1 MGLIKDWLHKQSLK
15 QQLIEVFGK
24 AGLYVDHQTR
34 GGKVPIYPKIHAIS
48 STKDNVRYVFTI
60 PNGLD
65 PKTIE
70 KKWFCFQQILG
81 RNVAIEGDIKKF
93 VLNVFYSDAGLKQY
107 NYSYKKWQPLLKE
120 NRLPVVVGRDQ
131 FGNMIVYDMI
141 DSNTPHLLIAGETG
155 SGKSS
160 MVRVV
165 LSTLIQYMAPDKL
178 HLYLGDLKNSEFHF
192 LRRVKHVK
200 EVCMEEIEMTAM
212 LKKLWKE
219 VLHRRKLMEEYEVDH
234 IDEYNKLNPD
244 NQKPYILLAIDE
256 VAMLQ
261 DEKECMTTVEK
272 ISAVGRSLG
281 LFLMLSMQRP
291 DAKVLD
297 GKLKLNMTVRMG
309 FKCDGVINSNIMGT
323 PGAEEL
329 EQSGQMILK
338 LNGLKKVQAPFLKL
352 SQAKEIVES
361 YRLPKEQNIV
371 NEELEEQPQEKVFG
385 VLDDVNKER

>member
-1 MGLIKDWLHKQSLK
+1 MGIVKDWFHKQSLK
-15 QQLIEVFGK
+15 NQLIEVFGK

-34 GGKVPIYPKIHAIS
+34 GGKVPIYPKIHSIS
-48 STKDNVRYVFTI
+48 STKANVRYVFTI
-60 PNGLD
+60 PNGMD

-93 VLNVFYSDAGLKQY
+93 VLNVFHSNAGLQPY
-107 NYSYKKWQPLLKE
+107 NYSYKKWQPLLKKH
-120 NRLPVVVGRDQ
+120 RLPVVVGRDQ
-131 FGNMIVYDMI
+131 FGNMITYDMV

-165 LSTLIQYMAPDKL
+165 LSTLIQCMSPDKL

-200 EVCMEEIEMTAM
+200 EVCMEEIEMKIM
-212 LKKLWKE
+212 LQKVWKE
-219 VLHRRKLMEEYEVDH
+219 IRERRKLMEEYEVDH
-234 IDEYNKLNPD
+234 IDEYNKMNLD
-244 NQKPYILLAIDE
+244 NRKPYILLAIDE

-261 DEKECMTTVEK
+261 DEKECMSTIEK
-272 ISAVGRSLG
+272 ISAVGRALG
-281 LFLMLSMQRP
+281 IFLMLSMQRP

-309 FKCDGVINSNIMGT
+309 FKCDSTINSNIMGT
-323 PGAEEL
+323 PGSEHL

-338 LNGLKKVQAPFLKL
+338 LKGLKKVQTPYLEL
-352 SQAKEIVES
+352 SKAKQIVEP
-361 YRLPKEQNIV
+361 YRIPKEDTKLQNS
-371 NEELEEQPQEKVFG
+371 PQEENKLFG
-385 VLDDVNKER
+385 VLDYEE

>member
-1 MGLIKDWLHKQSLK
+1 MEIIKEWLHRKALK
-15 QQLIEVFGK
+15 HQLIEVFDK
-24 AGLYVDHQTR
+24 AGLYTEHQTR
-34 GGKVPIYPKIHAIS
+34 GGTIPIYPKVHAVS
-48 STKDNVRYVFTI
+48 SSKESVKYVFTI

-70 KKWFCFQQILG
+70 KKWFCFQQIFG
-81 RNVAIEGDIKKF
+81 RNVAIEGNIKKF
-93 VLNVFYSDAGLKQY
+93 VLNVFHSDAGLQPY
-107 NYSYKKWQPLLKE
+107 NYSYKKWQPLLKQY
-120 NRLPVVVGRDQ
+120 RLPVVVGRDQ
-131 FGNMIVYDMI
+131 FGNMITYDMVEA
-141 DSNTPHLLIAGETG
+141 NTPHLLIAGETG

-165 LSTLIQYMAPDKL
+165 LSTLIQYMSPDKL

-200 EVCMEEIEMTAM
+200 EVCMEEIEMKIM
-212 LKKLWKE
+212 LQKVWKE
-219 VLHRRKLMEEYEVDH
+219 IRERRKLMEEYEVDH

-244 NQKPYILLAIDE
+244 KQKSYILLAIDE

-261 DEKECMTTVEK
+261 DEKECMSTIEK

-281 LFLMLSMQRP
+281 VFLMLSMQRP

-309 FKCDGVINSNIMGT
+309 FKCDSTINSNIMGT
-323 PGAEEL
+323 PGSEHL

-338 LNGLKKVQAPFLKL
+338 LNGLKKVQAPYLELNK
-352 SQAKEIVES
+352 AKQIVEP
-361 YRLPKEQNIV
+361 YRLLKEDMMLQNPPKQ
-371 NEELEEQPQEKVFG
+371 ELPLFG
-385 VLDDVNKER
+385 VLEHEE

>member
-1 MGLIKDWLHKQSLK
+1 MEILKKWLHKQSLK
-15 QQLIEVFGK
+15 HQLIEVFGK
-24 AGLYVDHQTR
+24 AGLFVDHQTR
-34 GGKVPIYPKIHAIS
+34 GGKVPIYPKIHDIS
-48 STKDNVRYVFTI
+48 STQDNVRYVFTI

-93 VLNVFYSDAGLKQY
+93 VLNVFHSDAGLKQY
-107 NYSYKKWQPLLKE
+107 NYSYKKWQPLLKQH
-120 NRLPVVVGRDQ
+120 RLPVVVGRDQ
-131 FGNMIVYDMI
+131 FGNMIVYDMVEA
-141 DSNTPHLLIAGETG
+141 NTPHLLIAGETG

-165 LSTLIQYMAPDKL
+165 LSTLIQCMSSDKL

-200 EVCMEEIEMTAM
+200 EVCMEEIEMKIM
-212 LKKLWKE
+212 LQKVWKE
-219 VLHRRKLMEEYEVDH
+219 IRDRRKLMEEYEVDH

-261 DEKECMTTVEK
+261 DEKECMTTIEK
-272 ISAVGRSLG
+272 ISAVGRALG
-281 LFLMLSMQRP
+281 VFLMLSMQRP

-309 FKCDGVINSNIMGT
+309 FKCDSTINSNIMGT
-323 PGAEEL
+323 PGSEHL

-338 LNGLKKVQAPFLKL
+338 LNGLKKVQAPYLEL
-352 SQAKEIVES
+352 SKAKQIVEP
-361 YRLPKEQNIV
+361 YRVPKGDMTLQNP
-371 NEELEEQPQEKVFG
+371 PQEEIPLFG
-385 VLDDVNKER
+385 VLEDEG

>member
-1 MGLIKDWLHKQSLK
+1 MGIVKDWLHKQSLK
-15 QQLIEVFGK
+15 HQLIEVFGK

-34 GGKVPIYPKIHAIS
+34 GGKIPIYPKIHAVS
-48 STKDNVRYVFTI
+48 SSKENIRYVFTI

-93 VLNVFYSDAGLKQY
+93 VLNVFHSDAGLQSY
-107 NYSYKKWQPLLKE
+107 NYSYKKWQPLLKQH
-120 NRLPVVVGRDQ
+120 RLPVVVGRDQ
-131 FGNMIVYDMI
+131 FGNMIAYDMVEA
-141 DSNTPHLLIAGETG
+141 NTPHLLIAGETG

-165 LSTLIQYMAPDKL
+165 LSTLIQYMSPDKL

-200 EVCMEEIEMTAM
+200 EVCMEEIEMKIM
-212 LKKLWKE
+212 LQKVWKE
-219 VLHRRKLMEEYEVDH
+219 IRERRKLMEEYEVDH
-234 IDEYNKLNPD
+234 IDEYNKMNPD

-261 DEKECMTTVEK
+261 DEKECMTNIEK
-272 ISAVGRSLG
+272 ISAVGRALG
-281 LFLMLSMQRP
+281 VFLMLSMQRP

-309 FKCDGVINSNIMGT
+309 FKCDSTINGNIMGT
-323 PGAEEL
+323 PGSEHL

-338 LNGLKKVQAPFLKL
+338 LNGLKKVQAPYLEL
-352 SQAKEIVES
+352 SKAKQIVEP
-361 YRLPKEQNIV
+361 YRIPKEDMKLQNP
-371 NEELEEQPQEKVFG
+371 PQEENQLFG
-385 VLDDVNKER
+385 VLVYEE

>member
-1 MGLIKDWLHKQSLK
+1 MEFIKEWFHKQGLK
-15 QQLIEVFGK
+15 NQLIEVFGK

-34 GGKVPIYPKIHAIS
+34 GGKVPIYPRIHNIS
-48 STKDNVRYVFTI
+48 STQERVRYIFTI

-93 VLNVFYSDAGLKQY
+93 VLNVFHSDAGLQTYK
-107 NYSYKKWQPLLKE
+107 YSYKKWQPLLKKY
-120 NRLPVVVGRDQ
+120 RLPVVVGRDQ
-131 FGNMIVYDMI
+131 FGNMIVYDMV

-165 LSTLIQYMAPDKL
+165 LSTLIQYMSPDKL

-200 EVCMEEIEMTAM
+200 EVCMEEIEMKIM
-212 LKKLWKE
+212 LQKVWKE
-219 VLHRRKLMEEYEVDH
+219 IRERRKLMEEYEVDH
-234 IDEYNKLNPD
+234 IDEYNQLNTD

-261 DEKECMTTVEK
+261 DEKECMAIIEK
-272 ISAVGRSLG
+272 ISAVGRALG
-281 LFLMLSMQRP
+281 VFLMLSMQRP

-309 FKCDGVINSNIMGT
+309 FKCDSAINSNIIGT
-323 PGAEEL
+323 PGSEHL

-338 LNGLKKVQAPFLKL
+338 LNGLKKVQAPYLALSIAKQIVEPYRISKEDIKL
-352 SQAKEIVES
+352 QNPSQKEIQ
-361 YRLPKEQNIV
+361 L
-371 NEELEEQPQEKVFG
+371 FG
-385 VLDDVNKER
+385 VLDYEE

>member
-1 MGLIKDWLHKQSLK
+1 MGIVKEWMHKQSLK
-15 QQLIEVFGK
+15 HQLIEVFGK

-34 GGKVPIYPKIHAIS
+34 GGKVPIYPKIHSIS
-48 STKDNVRYVFTI
+48 STQENVRYVFTI

-93 VLNVFYSDAGLKQY
+93 VLNVFHSDAGLQTYK
-107 NYSYKKWQPLLKE
+107 YSYKQWQSLLKKY
-120 NRLPVVVGRDQ
+120 RLPVVVGRDQ

-165 LSTLIQYMAPDKL
+165 LATLIQYMSPEKL

-200 EVCMEEIEMTAM
+200 EVCMEEIEMKIM
-212 LKKLWKE
+212 LQNVWKE
-219 VLHRRKLMEEYEVDH
+219 IRERRKLMEEYEVDH
-234 IDEYNKLNPD
+234 IDEYNKLNPG

-261 DEKECMTTVEK
+261 DEKECMTTIEK
-272 ISAVGRSLG
+272 ISAVGRALG
-281 LFLMLSMQRP
+281 VFLMLSMQRP

-309 FKCDGVINSNIMGT
+309 FKCDSTINSNIMGT
-323 PGAEEL
+323 PGSEHL

-338 LNGLKKVQAPFLKL
+338 LNGLKKVQAPYLEL
-352 SQAKEIVES
+352 SKAKQIVEP
-361 YRLPKEQNIV
+361 YRIPKEDMKLQNPSQD
-371 NEELEEQPQEKVFG
+371 ESKLFG
-385 VLDDVNKER
+385 VLDYEE

>member
-1 MGLIKDWLHKQSLK
+1 MGIIKEWIHKQNLK
-15 QQLIEVFGK
+15 NQLIEVFGK
-24 AGLYVDHQTR
+24 AGLFVDHQTR
-34 GGKVPIYPKIHAIS
+34 GGKVPIYPKIHDVS
-48 STKDNVRYVFTI
+48 SSKENVRYVFTI

-93 VLNVFYSDAGLKQY
+93 VLNVFHSDAGLKQY
-107 NYSYKKWQPLLKE
+107 NCNFKQWQPLLKQH
-120 NRLPVVVGRDQ
+120 RLPIVVGRDQ
-131 FGNMIVYDMI
+131 FGNMIVYDMV

-165 LSTLIQYMAPDKL
+165 LSTLIQSMSPDKL

-200 EVCMEEIEMTAM
+200 EVCMEEIEMKIM
-212 LKKLWKE
+212 LQKVWKE
-219 VLHRRKLMEEYEVDH
+219 IRERRKLMEEYEVDH
-234 IDEYNKLNPD
+234 IDEYNKLNPN

-261 DEKECMTTVEK
+261 DEKECMATIEK
-272 ISAVGRSLG
+272 ISAVGRALG
-281 LFLMLSMQRP
+281 VFLMLSMQRP

-309 FKCDGVINSNIMGT
+309 FKCDSTINSNIMGT
-323 PGAEEL
+323 PGSEHL

-338 LNGLKKVQAPFLKL
+338 LNGLKKVQAPYLKL
-352 SQAKEIVES
+352 SKAKQIVEP
-361 YRLPKEQNIV
+361 YRIPKEDMKRQNPP
-371 NEELEEQPQEKVFG
+371 EEENQLFG
-385 VLDDVNKER
+385 VLDYEE

>member
-1 MGLIKDWLHKQSLK
+1 MYLKEWLQKRKYKH
-15 QQLIEVFGK
+15 QLETVFRK
-24 AGLYVDHQTR
+24 ANLYDEHLTR
-34 GGKVPIYPKIHAIS
+34 GGKVPVFPKIHDILEQKES
-48 STKDNVRYVFTI
+48 VRYTFTL
-60 PNGLD
+60 PNGVD
-65 PKTIE
+65 PAQIQ

-81 RNVAIEGDIKKF
+81 KNLMIEGSVKKF
-93 VLNVFYSDAGLKQY
+93 VLHVFFSDVGLQQFTYRYKQ
-107 NYSYKKWQPLLKE
+107 WQPLLQE
-120 NRLPVVVGRDQ
+120 YRLPIVVGRDQ
-131 FGNMIVYDMI
+131 FGKMIVYDMVEA
-141 DSNTPHLLIAGETG
+141 NTPHLLIAGETG

-165 LSTLIQYMAPDKL
+165 LSTLIQYMSPNQL

-200 EVCMEEIEMTAM
+200 EVCMEELEMEIM
-212 LKKLWKE
+212 LQKVWNE
-219 VLHRRKLMEEYEVDH
+219 IRDRRKLMEEYEVDH
-234 IDEYNKLNPD
+234 INEYNKLNPG

-261 DEKECMTTVEK
+261 EEKECMTTVEK
-272 ISAVGRSLG
+272 ISAVGRALG
-281 LFLMLSMQRP
+281 VFLMLSMQRP

-338 LNGLKKVQAPFLKL
+338 LNGLRKVQAPYLTLDK
-352 SQAKEIVES
+352 AKAIVEP
-361 YRLPKEQNIV
+361 YRLRKEQVI
-371 NEELEEQPQEKVFG
+371 ESGELEEPIQEDVFG
-385 VLDDVNKER
+385 VLDDVNE

>member
-1 MGLIKDWLHKQSLK
+1 MGIVKDWLHKQSLK
-15 QQLIEVFGK
+15 NQLIEVFGK
-24 AGLYVDHQTR
+24 SGLFVDHQTR
-34 GGKVPIYPKIHAIS
+34 GGKVPIYPKIHDIS
-48 STKDNVRYVFTI
+48 SSKERVRYIFTI

-81 RNVAIEGDIKKF
+81 RNVAIEGDIKRF
-93 VLNVFYSDAGLKQY
+93 VLNVFHSDAGLQTY
-107 NYSYKKWQPLLKE
+107 NYSYKKWQPLLKQH
-120 NRLPVVVGRDQ
+120 RLPVVVGRDQ
-131 FGNMIVYDMI
+131 FGNMITYDMV

-165 LSTLIQYMAPDKL
+165 LSTLIQCMSPDKL

-200 EVCMEEIEMTAM
+200 EVCMEEIEMKIM
-212 LKKLWKE
+212 LQKVWKE
-219 VLHRRKLMEEYEVDH
+219 IRERRKLMEEYEVDH
-234 IDEYNKLNPD
+234 IDEYNKINPD

-261 DEKECMTTVEK
+261 DEKECMSTVEK
-272 ISAVGRSLG
+272 ISAVGRALG
-281 LFLMLSMQRP
+281 VFLMLSMQRP

-309 FKCDGVINSNIMGT
+309 FKCDSTINSNIMGT
-323 PGAEEL
+323 PGSEHL
-329 EQSGQMILK
+329 DQSGQMILK
-338 LNGLKKVQAPFLKL
+338 LNGLKKVQAPYLEL
-352 SQAKEIVES
+352 SKAKQIVEP
-361 YRLPKEQNIV
+361 YRISKEEITLQNP
-371 NEELEEQPQEKVFG
+371 PQEENQLFG
-385 VLDDVNKER
+385 MLDYDE

>member
-1 MGLIKDWLHKQSLK
+1 MEIIKEWLHRKALK
-15 QQLIEVFGK
+15 HQLIEVFDK
-24 AGLYVDHQTR
+24 AGLYMEHYTR
-34 GGKVPIYPKIHAIS
+34 GGKIPIYPKINAVFS
-48 STKDNVRYVFTI
+48 SNKSVKYVFTI

-93 VLNVFYSDAGLKQY
+93 VLNVFHSDAGLQTY
-107 NYSYKKWQPLLKE
+107 NYSYKKWQPLLKQY
-120 NRLPVVVGRDQ
+120 RLPVVVGRDQ

-165 LSTLIQYMAPDKL
+165 LSTIIQYMSPNKL

-200 EVCMEEIEMTAM
+200 EVCMEEIEMKIM
-212 LKKLWKE
+212 LHKVWNE
-219 VLHRRKLMEEYEVDH
+219 IRERRKLMEEYEVDH
-234 IDEYNKLNPD
+234 IDEYNRLNPD
-244 NQKPYILLAIDE
+244 KQKPYILLAIDE

-261 DEKECMTTVEK
+261 DEKECMTTIEK
-272 ISAVGRSLG
+272 ISAVGRALG
-281 LFLMLSMQRP
+281 VFLMLSMQRP

-309 FKCDGVINSNIMGT
+309 FKCDNTINSNIMGT
-323 PGAEEL
+323 PGSEHL

-338 LNGLKKVQAPFLKL
+338 LNGLKKVQAPYLELNK
-352 SQAKEIVES
+352 AKQIVEP
-361 YRLPKEQNIV
+361 YRLLKEDMRLQNSSKQ
-371 NEELEEQPQEKVFG
+371 ELPLFG
-385 VLDDVNKER
+385 VLEHEE

>member
-1 MGLIKDWLHKQSLK
+1 MGIVKEWMHKQSLK
-15 QQLIEVFGK
+15 HQLIEVFGK

-34 GGKVPIYPKIHAIS
+34 GGKVPIYPKIHSIS
-48 STKDNVRYVFTI
+48 STQENIRYVFTI

-93 VLNVFYSDAGLKQY
+93 VLNVFHSDAGLQTYK
-107 NYSYKKWQPLLKE
+107 YSYKQWQSLLKKY
-120 NRLPVVVGRDQ
+120 RLPVVVGRDQ

-165 LSTLIQYMAPDKL
+165 LATLIQYMSPEKL

-200 EVCMEEIEMTAM
+200 EVCMEEIEMKIM
-212 LKKLWKE
+212 VQKVWKE
-219 VLHRRKLMEEYEVDH
+219 IRERRKLMEEYEVDH

-261 DEKECMTTVEK
+261 DEKECMSTIEK

-281 LFLMLSMQRP
+281 VFLMLSMQRP

-309 FKCDGVINSNIMGT
+309 FKCDSTINSNIMGT
-323 PGAEEL
+323 PGSEDL

-338 LNGLKKVQAPFLKL
+338 LNGLKKVQAPYLEL
-352 SQAKEIVES
+352 SKAKQIVEP
-361 YRLPKEQNIV
+361 YRIPKEDMKLQNPSQD
-371 NEELEEQPQEKVFG
+371 ESKLFG
-385 VLDDVNKER
+385 VLDYEE

>member
-1 MGLIKDWLHKQSLK
+1 MFQ
-15 QQLIEVFGK
+15 K
-24 AGLYVDHQTR
+24 AKLYDEHITR
-34 GGKVPIYPKIHAIS
+34 GGKVPIFPMIHDIS
-48 STKDNVRYVFTI
+48 EQKESVRYTFTL
-60 PNGLD
+60 PNGVD
-65 PKTIE
+65 PAQIQ

-81 RNVAIEGDIKKF
+81 KNLMIEGEIKKF
-93 VLNVFYSDAGLKQY
+93 VLYVFHSNTGLKPY
-107 NYSYKKWQPLLKE
+107 NYSYKKWKPLLEKF
-120 NRLPVVVGRDQ
+120 RLPVVVGQDQ
-131 FGNMIVYDMI
+131 FGKQIVYDMT

-165 LSTLIQYMAPDKL
+165 LSTLIQYMSPDQL

-192 LRRVKHVK
+192 LRRIKHVK
-200 EVCMEEIEMTAM
+200 DVCMEEVEMQIM
-212 LKKLWKE
+212 LQKLWKE
-219 VLHRRKLMEEYEVDH
+219 IRDRRKLMEEYEVDH

-272 ISAVGRSLG
+272 ISAVGRALG
-281 LFLMLSMQRP
+281 VFLMLSMQRP

-338 LNGLKKVQAPFLKL
+338 LNGLKKVQAPYLTLDK
-352 SQAKEIVES
+352 AKAIVEP
-361 YRLPKEQNIV
+361 YRLSKEQEI
-371 NEELEEQPQEKVFG
+371 ESGALEEQIQEEVFG
-385 VLDDVNKER
+385 VLDDGNE

>member
-1 MGLIKDWLHKQSLK
+1 MGIVKEWLHKQSLK
-15 QQLIEVFGK
+15 NQLIEVFGK

-34 GGKVPIYPKIHAIS
+34 GGKVPIYPKIHSIS
-48 STKDNVRYVFTI
+48 STQENVRYVFTI

-93 VLNVFYSDAGLKQY
+93 ILNVFHSDSGLQTYKYTYKQ
-107 NYSYKKWQPLLKE
+107 WQPLLKKY
-120 NRLPVVVGRDQ
+120 RLPVVVGRDQ
-131 FGNMIVYDMI
+131 FGNMITYDMV

-165 LSTLIQYMAPDKL
+165 LSTLIQYMSPDKL

-200 EVCMEEIEMTAM
+200 EVCMEEIEMKIM
-212 LKKLWKE
+212 LQKVWKE
-219 VLHRRKLMEEYEVDH
+219 IRERRKLMGEYEVDH
-234 IDEYNKLNPD
+234 IDEYNKMNPD
-244 NQKPYILLAIDE
+244 NHKPYILLAIDE

-261 DEKECMTTVEK
+261 DEKESMSTVEK
-272 ISAVGRSLG
+272 ISAVGRALG
-281 LFLMLSMQRP
+281 VFLMLSMQRP

-309 FKCDGVINSNIMGT
+309 FKCDSTINSNIMGT
-323 PGAEEL
+323 PGSERL

-338 LNGLKKVQAPFLKL
+338 LNGLKKVQAPYLELNK
-352 SQAKEIVES
+352 AKQSVEP
-361 YRLPKEQNIV
+361 YRIPKEDTKLQNPP
-371 NEELEEQPQEKVFG
+371 EEANQLFG
-385 VLDDVNKER
+385 VLDYEE

>member
-1 MGLIKDWLHKQSLK
+1 MGIIKEWIHKQNLK
-15 QQLIEVFGK
+15 NQLIEVFGK
-24 AGLYVDHQTR
+24 AGLFMDHQTR
-34 GGKVPIYPKIHAIS
+34 GGKVPIYPKIHSVS
-48 STKDNVRYVFTI
+48 STKDSVRYVFTI

-81 RNVAIEGDIKKF
+81 RNVSIEGDIKKF
-93 VLNVFYSDAGLKQY
+93 VLNVFHSDAGLQPY
-107 NYSYKKWQPLLKE
+107 NYSYKKWQPLLKQH
-120 NRLPVVVGRDQ
+120 RLPVVAGRDQ
-131 FGNMIVYDMI
+131 FGNMIVYDMVG
-141 DSNTPHLLIAGETG
+141 SNTPHLLIAGETG

-165 LSTLIQYMAPDKL
+165 LSTLIQYMSPDKL

-200 EVCMEEIEMTAM
+200 EVCMEEIEMKIM
-212 LKKLWKE
+212 LQKVWKE
-219 VLHRRKLMEEYEVDH
+219 IRERRKLMEEYEVDH

-261 DEKECMTTVEK
+261 DEKECMSTIEK
-272 ISAVGRSLG
+272 ISAVGRALG
-281 LFLMLSMQRP
+281 VFLMLSTQRP

-309 FKCDGVINSNIMGT
+309 FKCADTINSNIMGT
-323 PGAEEL
+323 PGSEYL

-338 LNGLKKVQAPFLKL
+338 LNGLKKVQAPFLEL
-352 SQAKEIVES
+352 SKAKQIVES
-361 YRLPKEQNIV
+361 YRIPKEDMKLQNH
-371 NEELEEQPQEKVFG
+371 PQEDIKLFG
-385 VLDDVNKER
+385 VLDDE

>member
-1 MGLIKDWLHKQSLK
+1 MGIIKEWLHKKGLK
-15 QQLIEVFGK
+15 NQLIEVFGK
-24 AGLYVDHQTR
+24 AGLFMDHQTR
-34 GGKVPIYPKIHAIS
+34 GGKVPIYPKIHSVS
-48 STKDNVRYVFTI
+48 STKENVRYVFTI

-93 VLNVFYSDAGLKQY
+93 VLNVFHSDAGLKPY
-107 NYSYKKWQPLLKE
+107 NYSYKKWQPLLKQH
-120 NRLPVVVGRDQ
+120 RLPIVVGRDQ
-131 FGNMIVYDMI
+131 FGNMIVYDMV

-165 LSTLIQYMAPDKL
+165 LFTLIHYMSPDKL

-200 EVCMEEIEMTAM
+200 EVCMEEIEMKIM
-212 LKKLWKE
+212 LQKVWKE
-219 VLHRRKLMEEYEVDH
+219 IRERRKLMEEYEVDH
-234 IDEYNKLNPD
+234 IDEYNKMNPD

-261 DEKECMTTVEK
+261 DEKECMSTIEK
-272 ISAVGRSLG
+272 ISAVGRALG
-281 LFLMLSMQRP
+281 VFLMLSMQRP

-309 FKCDGVINSNIMGT
+309 FKCDSTINSNIMGT
-323 PGAEEL
+323 PGSEHL

-338 LNGLKKVQAPFLKL
+338 LNGLKKVQAPFLEL
-352 SQAKEIVES
+352 SKAKQIVEP
-361 YRLPKEQNIV
+361 YRIPKEDMKLQNP
-371 NEELEEQPQEKVFG
+371 PQEDIKLFG
-385 VLDDVNKER
+385 VLDYEE

>member
-1 MGLIKDWLHKQSLK
+1 MGIVKDWLNKQSLK
-15 QQLIEVFGK
+15 HQLIEVFGK

-48 STKDNVRYVFTI
+48 SSKENIRYVFTI

-93 VLNVFYSDAGLKQY
+93 VLNVFHSDAGLQPY
-107 NYSYKKWQPLLKE
+107 NYSYKKWQPLLKQH
-120 NRLPVVVGRDQ
+120 RLPVVVGRDQ
-131 FGNMIVYDMI
+131 FGNMIVYDMV

-165 LSTLIQYMAPDKL
+165 LSTLIQSMSPDNL

-200 EVCMEEIEMTAM
+200 EVCMEEIEMNIM
-212 LKKLWKE
+212 LQKVWNE
-219 VLHRRKLMEEYEVDH
+219 IRERRKLMEEYEVDH

-261 DEKECMTTVEK
+261 DEKECMSTVEK
-272 ISAVGRSLG
+272 ISAVGRALG
-281 LFLMLSMQRP
+281 VFLMLSMQRP

-309 FKCDGVINSNIMGT
+309 FKCDSTINSNIMGT
-323 PGAEEL
+323 PGSEHL

-338 LNGLKKVQAPFLKL
+338 LNGLKKVQAPYLEL
-352 SQAKEIVES
+352 SKAKQIVEP
-361 YRLPKEQNIV
+361 YRIPKEDMKLQNS
-371 NEELEEQPQEKVFG
+371 LQEDIKLFG
-385 VLDDVNKER
+385 VLDYEE

>member
-1 MGLIKDWLHKQSLK
+1 MGIIKEWLHKQSLK
-15 QQLIEVFGK
+15 NQLIEVFGK

-48 STKDNVRYVFTI
+48 STQGSVRYIFTI

-93 VLNVFYSDAGLKQY
+93 VLNVFHSDAGLKQY
-107 NYSYKKWQPLLKE
+107 NYSYKKWQPLLKQH
-120 NRLPVVVGRDQ
+120 RLPIVVGRDQ
-131 FGNMIVYDMI
+131 LGNMIVYDMVEA
-141 DSNTPHLLIAGETG
+141 NTPHLLIAGETG

-165 LSTLIQYMAPDKL
+165 LSTLIQCMSPDKL

-200 EVCMEEIEMTAM
+200 EVCMEEIEMKIM
-212 LKKLWKE
+212 LQKVWKE
-219 VLHRRKLMEEYEVDH
+219 IRERRKLMEEYEVDH

-261 DEKECMTTVEK
+261 DEKECMTTIEK

-281 LFLMLSMQRP
+281 VFLMLSMQRP

-309 FKCDGVINSNIMGT
+309 FKCDSTINSNIMGT
-323 PGAEEL
+323 PGSEHL
-329 EQSGQMILK
+329 EKSGQMMLK
-338 LNGLKKVQAPFLKL
+338 LNGLKKVQAPYLEL
-352 SQAKEIVES
+352 SKAKQIVEP
-361 YRLPKEQNIV
+361 YRIPKEDIT
-371 NEELEEQPQEKVFG
+371 LHIPPQEEIPLFG
-385 VLDDVNKER
+385 VLEDEE

>member
-1 MGLIKDWLHKQSLK
+1 MGLIKEWLHKQNLK
-15 QQLIEVFGK
+15 NQLIEVFGK

-34 GGKVPIYPKIHAIS
+34 GGKVPIYPKIHDVS
-48 STKDNVRYVFTI
+48 STQESVKYIFTI

-93 VLNVFYSDAGLKQY
+93 VLNVFHSDAGLQPY
-107 NYSYKKWQPLLKE
+107 NYSYKKWQPLLKKY
-120 NRLPVVVGRDQ
+120 RLPVVVGRDQ
-131 FGNMIVYDMI
+131 FGNMITYDMV

-165 LSTLIQYMAPDKL
+165 LSTLIQYMSPEKL

-200 EVCMEEIEMTAM
+200 EVCMEEIEMKIM
-212 LKKLWKE
+212 LQKVWKE
-219 VLHRRKLMEEYEVDH
+219 IRERRKLMEEHEVDH

-261 DEKECMTTVEK
+261 NEKECMSTVEK
-272 ISAVGRSLG
+272 ISAVGRALG
-281 LFLMLSMQRP
+281 VFLMLSMQRP

-309 FKCDGVINSNIMGT
+309 FKCDSTINSNIMGT
-323 PGAEEL
+323 PGSEHL

-338 LNGLKKVQAPFLKL
+338 LNGLKKVQAPFLEL
-352 SQAKEIVES
+352 SKAKQIVET
-361 YRLPKEQNIV
+361 YRIPKEDMTLQNHSQ
-371 NEELEEQPQEKVFG
+371 EEIPLFG
-385 VLDDVNKER
+385 VLDDEE

>member
-1 MGLIKDWLHKQSLK
+1 MGLIKEWIHKQSLRN
-15 QQLIEVFGK
+15 QLIEVFRK

-34 GGKVPIYPKIHAIS
+34 GGKVPIYPKIQDIAS
-48 STKDNVRYVFTI
+48 SKEKVRYIFTI

-65 PKTIE
+65 PKIIE

-81 RNVAIEGDIKKF
+81 RNVAIEGDIKRF
-93 VLNVFYSDAGLKQY
+93 LLNVFHSDAGLQTY

-120 NRLPVVVGRDQ
+120 HRLPVVVGRDQ
-131 FGNMIVYDMI
+131 FGNMITYDLV

-165 LSTLIQYMAPDKL
+165 LTTLVQHMSSDKL

-200 EVCMEEIEMTAM
+200 EVCMEEIEMKM
-212 LKKLWKE
+212 VLQKVWKQIRE
-219 VLHRRKLMEEYEVDH
+219 RRKLMEEYEVDH
-234 IDEYNKLNPD
+234 IDEYNKLNSD
-244 NQKPYILLAIDE
+244 NQKPYIILAIDE

-261 DEKECMTTVEK
+261 DEKECMSIVEK
-272 ISAVGRSLG
+272 ISAVGRALG
-281 LFLMLSMQRP
+281 VFLMLSMQRP

-297 GKLKLNMTVRMG
+297 GKLKLNMTVKMG
-309 FKCDGVINSNIMGT
+309 FKCDSVINSNIMGT
-323 PGAEEL
+323 PGSEQL

-338 LNGLKKVQAPFLKL
+338 LNGLKKVQAPYLEL
-352 SQAKEIVES
+352 SKAKKIVEP
-361 YRLPKEQNIV
+361 YRVLKEHIKVQNSTK
-371 NEELEEQPQEKVFG
+371 EENQLFG
-385 VLDDVNKER
+385 VLNYDE

>member
-1 MGLIKDWLHKQSLK
+1 MEFIKEWLHKQNLK
-15 QQLIEVFGK
+15 NQLIEVFGK
-24 AGLYVDHQTR
+24 ASLYVDRQTR
-34 GGKVPIYPKIHAIS
+34 GGKVPIYPKIHSVS
-48 STKDNVRYVFTI
+48 STQENVRYVFTI

-93 VLNVFYSDAGLKQY
+93 VLNVFHSDAGLQPY
-107 NYSYKKWQPLLKE
+107 DYSYKKWQPLLKQH
-120 NRLPVVVGRDQ
+120 RLPVVVGRDQ
-131 FGNMIVYDMI
+131 FGNMIVYDMVEA
-141 DSNTPHLLIAGETG
+141 NTPHLLIAGETG

-165 LSTLIQYMAPDKL
+165 LSTLIQCVSPDKL
-178 HLYLGDLKNSEFHF
+178 QLYLGDLKNSEFHF

-200 EVCMEEIEMTAM
+200 EVCMEEIEMKIM
-212 LKKLWKE
+212 LQKVWKE
-219 VLHRRKLMEEYEVDH
+219 IRERRKLMEEYEVDH

-261 DEKECMTTVEK
+261 DEKECMATIEK
-272 ISAVGRSLG
+272 ISAVGRALG
-281 LFLMLSMQRP
+281 VFLMLSMQRP

-309 FKCDGVINSNIMGT
+309 FKCDSKINSNIMGT
-323 PGAEEL
+323 PGSEHL
-329 EQSGQMILK
+329 DQSGQMILK
-338 LNGLKKVQAPFLKL
+338 LNGLKKVQAPYLEL
-352 SQAKEIVES
+352 SKAKQIVEP
-361 YRLPKEQNIV
+361 YRIPKEDMKLQNP
-371 NEELEEQPQEKVFG
+371 PQEDIKLFG
-385 VLDDVNKER
+385 VLDYEE

>member
-1 MGLIKDWLHKQSLK
+1 MEIIKEWLHRKALK
-15 QQLIEVFGK
+15 HQLIEVFDK
-24 AGLYVDHQTR
+24 AGLYTEHQTR
-34 GGKVPIYPKIHAIS
+34 GGKVPIYPKIHAVS
-48 STKDNVRYVFTI
+48 SSKESVKYVFTI

-70 KKWFCFQQILG
+70 KKWFCFQQIFG
-81 RNVAIEGDIKKF
+81 RNVAIEGNIKKF

-107 NYSYKKWQPLLKE
+107 NYSYKRWQPFIKE
-120 NRLPVVVGRDQ
+120 CRLPIVVGRDQ
-131 FGNMIVYDMI
+131 FGNLLVYDMVNP
-141 DSNTPHLLIAGETG
+141 NTPHLLIAGETG

-165 LSTLIQYMAPDKL
+165 LSTLIQYMSPDKL

-200 EVCMEEIEMTAM
+200 EVCMEETEMKIM
-212 LKKLWKE
+212 LQKVWKE
-219 VLHRRKLMEEYEVDH
+219 IRERRKLMEEYEVDH

-244 NQKPYILLAIDE
+244 KQKPYILLAIDE

-261 DEKECMTTVEK
+261 DEKECMTTIEK
-272 ISAVGRSLG
+272 ISAVGRALG
-281 LFLMLSMQRP
+281 VFLMLSMQRP

-309 FKCDGVINSNIMGT
+309 FKCDNTINSNIMGT
-323 PGAEEL
+323 PGSEHL

-338 LNGLKKVQAPFLKL
+338 LNGLKKVQAPYLELNK
-352 SQAKEIVES
+352 AKQIVEP
-361 YRLPKEQNIV
+361 YRLLKEDITLQNSLQQ
-371 NEELEEQPQEKVFG
+371 ELPLFG
-385 VLDDVNKER
+385 VLEHEE

>member
-1 MGLIKDWLHKQSLK
+1 MGIVKDWLNKQSLK
-15 QQLIEVFGK
+15 HQLIEVFGK

-34 GGKVPIYPKIHAIS
+34 GGKVPIYPKIHDIS
-48 STKDNVRYVFTI
+48 STQEKVRYVFTI

-65 PKTIE
+65 PKNIE

-93 VLNVFYSDAGLKQY
+93 VLNVFHSDAGLQSY
-107 NYSYKKWQPLLKE
+107 NYSYKKWQPLLKQH
-120 NRLPVVVGRDQ
+120 RLPVVVGRDQ
-131 FGNMIVYDMI
+131 LGNMIVYDMARA
-141 DSNTPHLLIAGETG
+141 NTPHLLIAGETG

-165 LSTLIQYMAPDKL
+165 LSTLIQYMSHDRL

-200 EVCMEEIEMTAM
+200 EVCMEEIEIKIM
-212 LKKLWKE
+212 LQKVWRE
-219 VLHRRKLMEEYEVDH
+219 IRERRKLMEEYEVDH

-261 DEKECMTTVEK
+261 DEKECMTTLEK

-281 LFLMLSMQRP
+281 VFLMLSMQRP

-309 FKCDGVINSNIMGT
+309 FKCDSTINSNIMGT
-323 PGAEEL
+323 PGSEHL

-352 SQAKEIVES
+352 SKAKQIVEP
-361 YRLPKEQNIV
+361 YRVPKEDMKPQ
-371 NEELEEQPQEKVFG
+371 LPPQEDIQLFE
-385 VLDDVNKER
+385 VLDYEE

>member
-1 MGLIKDWLHKQSLK
+1 MGIIKEWLHKQNLK
-15 QQLIEVFGK
+15 NQLIEVFGK
-24 AGLYVDHQTR
+24 AGLFVDHQTR
-34 GGKVPIYPKIHAIS
+34 GGKVPIYPKIHSVS
-48 STKDNVRYVFTI
+48 STQESVRYTFTI

-93 VLNVFYSDAGLKQY
+93 VLNVFHSDAGLKQY
-107 NYSYKKWQPLLKE
+107 NYNFKQWQPLLKQH
-120 NRLPVVVGRDQ
+120 RLPVVVGRDQ
-131 FGNMIVYDMI
+131 FGNMIVYDMV

-165 LSTLIQYMAPDKL
+165 LSTLIQYMSPDKL

-200 EVCMEEIEMTAM
+200 EVCMEEIEMKIM
-212 LKKLWKE
+212 LQKVWKE
-219 VLHRRKLMEEYEVDH
+219 IRERRKLMEEYEVDH
-234 IDEYNKLNPD
+234 IDEYNKMNSD
-244 NQKPYILLAIDE
+244 NQRPYILLAIDE

-261 DEKECMTTVEK
+261 DEKECMSTVEK

-281 LFLMLSMQRP
+281 IFLMLSMQRP

-309 FKCDGVINSNIMGT
+309 FKCDSTINSNIMGT
-323 PGAEEL
+323 PGSEHL
-329 EQSGQMILK
+329 KQSGQMILK
-338 LNGLKKVQAPFLKL
+338 LNGLKKVQAPFLEL
-352 SQAKEIVES
+352 SKAKQIVEP
-361 YRLPKEQNIV
+361 YRVPKEEITLQNP
-371 NEELEEQPQEKVFG
+371 PQEEIQLFG
-385 VLDDVNKER
+385 VLDYEE